1 MFAGP
6 GSRNKPLKNED
17 YSGGGIITKARRCR
31 EKIPDR
37 KEMTM
42 CPFFSLT
49 AIVYLLYRRSS
60 LLMVCNIRSLLFDAH
75 KWNVHSHST
84 KLALQE
90 FSNGRVE

>member
-17 YSGGGIITKARRCR
+17 YSGGGIITKAQRCR
-31 EKIPDR
+31 EKIPAQERNDNV
-37 KEMTM
+37 
-42 CPFFSLT
+42 PFFSLT